1 MAEVHLCRVT
11 ALLASGPGQPAGDTR
26 TGLELVVCLD
36 GRGQPDLDACRIE
49 HDWDVRRFWPDRP
62 DWRGNLVRLEG
73 GAFGMHSAG
82 SPDEPVRRFHGQVF
96 RPGEY
101 LSLQQPGGGHL
112 VFRIVSV
119 EAA

>member
-1 MAEVHLCRVT
+1 MAELQLCRVT

-26 TGLELVVCLD
+26 TGLEFVVCLD
-36 GRGQPDLDACRIE
+36 ARGHPDFDACRVDR
-49 HDWDVRRFWPDRP
+49 DWDVRRFWPDRP
-62 DWRGNLVRLEG
+62 DWRGNLVRLED
-73 GAFGMHSAG
+73 GAFGMHSAA
-82 SPDEPVRRFHGQVF
+82 SPDEPVRQLHGRVF

-101 LSLQQPGGGHL
+101 LSLPRPSGEHL